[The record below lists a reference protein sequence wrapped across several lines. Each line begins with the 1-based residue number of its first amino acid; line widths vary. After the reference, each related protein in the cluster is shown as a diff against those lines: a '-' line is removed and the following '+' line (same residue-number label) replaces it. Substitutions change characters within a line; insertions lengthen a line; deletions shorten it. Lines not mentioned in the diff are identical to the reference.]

1 MQPKPAALA
10 PRVARDLTDL
20 FVGDDVHKAQKNVPR
35 QLFLAE
41 PARKINLRGAQM
53 HAQSVFTAENLRG
66 AAQRASV
73 NVVKHSP
80 PQGCYFENKLQSG
93 I

>member
-1 MQPKPAALA
+1 
-10 PRVARDLTDL
+10 
-20 FVGDDVHKAQKNVPR
+20 
-35 QLFLAE
+35 
-41 PARKINLRGAQM
+41 M